1 MKTPTDRKLV
11 ELRKRIHEMIGAE
24 ALDEAINELLEEA
37 IEIEDTERA
46 VELFLAARLLYI
58 IRNVRAS
65 E

>member
-24 ALDEAINELLEEA
+24 ALDGAINELLEEA